1 MDQIVFFASWLFI
14 GLGSV
19 FVVIGAIGMVRM
31 PDLYTRMHAASVT
44 ETLGAGLLIIG
55 MMLQAGL
62 TLNLLK
68 LVFLLALLFF
78 TGPVV
83 THALAQAALHEGVH
97 PLLSEDRRK
106 RRAQPGDNAA
116 GDKPEGEGS

>member
-1 MDQIVFFASWLFI
+1 MDQVVFFASWLFI
-14 GLGSV
+14 GLGSA

-83 THALAQAALHEGVH
+83 THALAQAALHEGVQ
-97 PLLSEDRRK
+97 PLLSEDRRR
-106 RRAQPGDNAA
+106 RRAQTGAKDA